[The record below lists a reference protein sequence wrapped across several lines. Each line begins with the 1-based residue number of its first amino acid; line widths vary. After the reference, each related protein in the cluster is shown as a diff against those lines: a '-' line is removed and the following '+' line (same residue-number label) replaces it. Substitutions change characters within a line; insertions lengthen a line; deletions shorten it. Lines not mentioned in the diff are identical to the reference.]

1 MVTRRSC
8 DAGGRCQWFYA
19 RPDTRLRPGI
29 GIYRGFR
36 STAGTPQERLVVPT
50 GRVSLFIGFG
60 SEIRLGRAAAGRE
73 GTARREGGG
82 RTGGGR
88 EGAGDCTGT
97 GTGTGREAGGR
108 TGGGREGGGGT
119 GAEWEDGGGAGAGWD
134 AGGRTAV
141 HTSVVSGLHTRARVL
156 GHQGDLHGVEL
167 TLAPWAAYRLFGSP
181 LGELA
186 DVLTDPADVLGRR
199 ARDLTAA
206 LEAAPGWAGRF
217 AALDETLLRWAADV
231 APSRE
236 PSPAVLRA
244 WELLNRSSGTV
255 PVRELAARC
264 GWSPRHLENRFR
276 EQIGLTPKRLA
287 RILRLNRAIR
297 QLTAGGR
304 PADIAAGCGFY
315 DQSHLSR
322 EFTDLTGM
330 PPGRFLA
337 TRKEASAWLAG

>member
-88 EGAGDCTGT
+88 EG
-97 GTGTGREAGGR
+97 
-108 TGGGREGGGGT
+108 GGGT
-119 GAEWEDGGGAGAGWD
+119 GAGWD
-134 AGGRTAV
+134 AGGRPAV

-199 ARDLTAA
+199 ARDITAA

>member
-82 RTGGGR
+82 SSRASTALPSASGPSSR
-88 EGAGDCTGT
+88 LPTGAGAV
-97 GTGTGREAGGR
+97 AGALPS
-108 TGGGREGGGGT
+108 EG
-119 GAEWEDGGGAGAGWD
+119 DGAGWD
-134 AGGRTAV
+134 TGGRPAL

>member
-60 SEIRLGRAAAGRE
+60 SEIRLGRTAAGRE

-82 RTGGGR
+82 RPGGGR

-97 GTGTGREAGGR
+97 GTGRDAGGR
-108 TGGGREGGGGT
+108 TGGGREGGAGT
-119 GAEWEDGGGAGAGWD
+119 GAGWDTEGGTGAGWD
-134 AGGRTAV
+134 AGGRPAL

-244 WELLNRSSGTV
+244 WELLNRTSGAV

-304 PADIAAGCGFY
+304 PADVAAGCGFY

-322 EFTDLTGM
+322 EFTALTGM

>member
-73 GTARREGGG
+73 GTARREGG
-82 RTGGGR
+82 
-88 EGAGDCTGT
+88 D
-97 GTGTGREAGGR
+97 GR

-119 GAEWEDGGGAGAGWD
+119 GAGWD
-134 AGGRTAV
+134 AGSRPALHG
-141 HTSVVSGLHTRARVL
+141 SVVSGLHTRARVL

-181 LGELA
+181 LDELA

-217 AALDETLLRWAADV
+217 AALDATLLRWAADV

-304 PADIAAGCGFY
+304 PSDVAAGCGFY

-322 EFTDLTGM
+322 DFTDLTGM

>member
-88 EGAGDCTGT
+88 EG
-97 GTGTGREAGGR
+97 
-108 TGGGREGGGGT
+108 
-119 GAEWEDGGGAGAGWD
+119 GGGAGAGWD

-186 DVLTDPADVLGRR
+186 DVLTDPADVLGPR

>member
-1 MVTRRSC
+1 M
-8 DAGGRCQWFYA
+8 
-19 RPDTRLRPGI
+19 
-29 GIYRGFR
+29 
-36 STAGTPQERLVVPT
+36 
-50 GRVSLFIGFG
+50 
-60 SEIRLGRAAAGRE
+60 
-73 GTARREGGG
+73 
-82 RTGGGR
+82 
-88 EGAGDCTGT
+88 
-97 GTGTGREAGGR
+97 
-108 TGGGREGGGGT
+108 
-119 GAEWEDGGGAGAGWD
+119 
-134 AGGRTAV
+134 
-141 HTSVVSGLHTRARVL
+141 SGLHTRARVL

-186 DVLTDPADVLGRR
+186 DVLTDPADVLGPR